1 MIEKKKYDH
10 SASEQVK
17 EAMRKR
23 VTIFQDKIILYDEI
37 PIFSPFS
44 IEIMFSEMTK
54 LANQFNECA
63 YIIDISETQLP
74 DAETRRILNKK
85 FKETLN
91 NVKHV
96 AFVTG
101 KNFIINTAA
110 KFVMFQTNLDSF
122 SINKT
127 REEAV
132 ENIKKIFN

>member
-1 MIEKKKYDH
+1 
-10 SASEQVK
+10 
-17 EAMRKR
+17 MRKR